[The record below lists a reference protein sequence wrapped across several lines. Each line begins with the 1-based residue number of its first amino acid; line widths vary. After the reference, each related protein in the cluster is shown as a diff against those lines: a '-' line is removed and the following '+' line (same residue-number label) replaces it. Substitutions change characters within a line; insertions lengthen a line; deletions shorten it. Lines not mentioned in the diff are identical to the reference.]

1 MRIRVAIECATTL
14 RRRDGRDGGASR
26 HTWRRIVDMSNFID
40 LQINGCWGI
49 DFNAAE
55 LSQHD
60 WHLACKQLN
69 DVGTSEFL
77 PTIIT
82 DSLDSM
88 VTKIQRLA
96 DYCERNR
103 EGEASATGIHVEGPF
118 ISPVTGYIGAHPRPH
133 AIPASLD
140 AAKQLVDAGRGWVR
154 MVTLAP
160 EMDRDASVVRYL
172 ADQRILVAAGHTNA
186 TIDELQQAIDGGLR
200 CFTHLGNGC
209 PAEMPRHDNI
219 IHRVMKLRD
228 QLTVTLIADGHHLPS
243 WLLQIFIEWF
253 GEDRAII
260 VSDAI
265 SAAGLPS
272 GYHTLGNR
280 RVWVGDDGVPRSEDR
295 SHFVGSGALL
305 DKMLP
310 LLRDECRYSSS
321 SLTKMFRENAKQ
333 LLDGVSPR

>member
-1 MRIRVAIECATTL
+1 MN
-14 RRRDGRDGGASR
+14 
-26 HTWRRIVDMSNFID
+26 NFID

-49 DFNAAE
+49 DFNSSE
-55 LSQHD
+55 LSEHN
-60 WHLACKQLN
+60 WHLACKRLH
-69 DVGTSEFL
+69 DSGTSEFL

-82 DSLDSM
+82 DSVDAM
-88 VTKIQRLA
+88 VAKIRRLA
-96 DYCERNR
+96 DYCEQRR
-103 EGEASATGIHVEGPF
+103 EGHSVATGIHIEGPF
-118 ISPVTGYIGAHPRPH
+118 ISPVTGYIGAHPPSH
-133 AIPASLD
+133 AIPASID
-140 AAKQLVDAGRGWVR
+140 VAKRLVEAGRGWVR

-160 EMDRDASVVRYL
+160 EMDAEARVVRFL
-172 ADQRILVAAGHTNA
+172 VDQGILVAAGHTNA
-186 TIDELQQAIDGGLR
+186 TIEQLQRSIDAGLG

-219 IHRVMKLRD
+219 IHRVMRFRER
-228 QLTVTLIADGHHLPS
+228 LTVTLIADGHHLPG

-253 GEDRAII
+253 GVDRSII

-310 LLRDECRYSSS
+310 LLRDEQCYSPS
-321 SLTKMFRENAKQ
+321 SLEKMFRENARR
-333 LLDGVSPR
+333 LLDNAKKGKIV

>member
-1 MRIRVAIECATTL
+1 
-14 RRRDGRDGGASR
+14 
-26 HTWRRIVDMSNFID
+26 MSDFID

-55 LSQHD
+55 LSEDD
-60 WHLACKQLN
+60 WSFACKRLKES
-69 DVGTSEFL
+69 GTSEFL

-82 DSLDSM
+82 DSMESM
-88 VTKIQRLA
+88 VVKIRRLA
-96 DYCERNR
+96 EYCEQSRD
-103 EGEASATGIHVEGPF
+103 GHTIATGIHVEGPF
-118 ISPVTGYIGAHPRPH
+118 ISPVSGYIGAHPKSH

-140 AAKQLVDAGRGWVR
+140 FAKQLLEAGRGWVR

-160 EMDRDASVVRYL
+160 EMDANASVVQYL
-172 ADQRILVAAGHTNA
+172 ANQGILVAAGHTNA
-186 TIDELQQAIDGGLR
+186 SIEQLQRAIDAGLQ

-219 IHRVMKLRD
+219 IHRVMKLHD
-228 QLTVTLIADGHHLPS
+228 QLSVTLIADGHHLPP
-243 WLLQIFIEWF
+243 WLLQMLIEWF
-253 GEDRAII
+253 GEDRSII

-272 GYHTLGNR
+272 GYHTLGDR

-310 LLRDECRYSSS
+310 LLRDELRWSAS
-321 SLTKMFRENAKQ
+321 SLSKLFRENAKR
-333 LLDGVSPR
+333 LLGVASNRKTA

>member
-1 MRIRVAIECATTL
+1 MN
-14 RRRDGRDGGASR
+14 
-26 HTWRRIVDMSNFID
+26 NFID

-49 DFNAAE
+49 DFNADE
-55 LSQHD
+55 LSERE
-60 WHLACKQLN
+60 WFLACKQLY
-69 DVGTSEFL
+69 DSGTAEFL

-82 DSLDSM
+82 DSLGSM
-88 VTKIQRLA
+88 VAKIRRLA

-103 EGEASATGIHVEGPF
+103 EGHALATGIHVEGPF
-118 ISPVTGYIGAHPRPH
+118 ISPVTGYIGAHPRPF
-133 AIPASLD
+133 AVPATMD
-140 AAKQLVDAGRGWVR
+140 AAKQLVEAGRGWVR

-160 EMDRDASVVRYL
+160 EMDADAHVVRYL
-172 ADQRILVAAGHTNA
+172 VDQGILVAAGHTNA
-186 TIDELQQAIDGGLR
+186 TIEQLQQSIDAGLL

-228 QLTVTLIADGHHLPS
+228 HLSVTLIADGHHLPV
-243 WLLQIFIEWF
+243 WLLRIFIEWF
-253 GEDRAII
+253 GEDRSII

-305 DKMLP
+305 DQMFP
-310 LLRDECRYSSS
+310 LIRNEQHFSSS
-321 SLTKMFRENAKQ
+321 SLNKMFRDNARR
-333 LLDGVSPR
+333 LLDTAQKRKIA